1 MGYITNY
8 NYYLNDGVVPKS
20 KNHGSYQ
27 YISLPDIINNY
38 MLIYVGNDKIVDNVQ
53 KHTVRFHAK
62 QAIKELNYNAF
73 RNIKVLETTVGSD
86 LKLIMPAGY
95 VDYVRISLESN
106 GVLFPLS
113 ENTKPMSASSYLR
126 DNNNELLFDNTGE
139 VIYGSSELDAKRL
152 SGSTS
157 TTDEDSYGNCTQ
169 YSIGQR
175 YGLETSEA
183 NTNPRFRI
191 NRAAGVIDFDS
202 NMRDKLVVLEYIS
215 DGMEG
220 GVDADIVINKFFE
233 KYMYL
238 YLSAEILRAKRGIS
252 AVEKRSAAK
261 KAEAESRNA
270 RIMMSDIDPARLLM
284 TLRGQDKRIK

>member
-8 NYYLNDGVVPKS
+8 NYYLNDGVVPKA
-20 KNHGSYQ
+20 KNHGAYQ

>member
-38 MLIYVGNDKIVDNVQ
+38 MLIFVGNNKIVDNVK

-73 RNIKVLETTVGSD
+73 RCIKVLETTVGSD
-86 LKLIMPAGY
+86 LKLIMPHDY
-95 VDYVRISLESN
+95 VDYVRISLEQN
-106 GVLFPLS
+106 GVLRPLT
-113 ENTKPMSASSYLR
+113 ENTVPMSANSYLR
-126 DNNNELLFDNTGE
+126 DNNNELLFDNAGE
-139 VIYGSSELDAKRL
+139 VLYGSSELDATRL
-152 SGSTS
+152 SASPRGV
-157 TTDEDSYGNCTQ
+157 DSDMYDNCNR
-169 YSIGQR
+169 YSIGAN
-175 YGLETSEA
+175 YGLETSLA
-183 NTNPRFRI
+183 NGNPSFRV
-191 NRAAGVIDFDS
+191 NRKAGVVDFDS
-202 NMRDKLVVLEYIS
+202 SMRDKLVVLEYIS

-220 GVDADIVINKFFE
+220 GVDVDIVINKFFE
-233 KYMYL
+233 KYMYA
-238 YLSAEILRAKRGIS
+238 YLTAEILRAKRGIS
-252 AVEKRSAAK
+252 AVDKRSAAK

-270 RIMMSDIDPARLLM
+270 RIMVSDIDPARLLM